1 MPHLKVVGRNSYL
14 FEAFFASASFPCKM
28 LHEQLWK
35 VLSVTGEVSTTV
47 NLERREHADVRLL
60 ITTHADN
67 KHLFDGKAT
76 NKDAFEK
83 IAEHFTKA
91 SGVLVKWRKGAC
103 KRMGLVTNGT
113 LSSQT
118 EVPNRN
124 FPNFFV
130 NGKRP
135 LYPVVSYP
143 WTFRTQ
149 AQTFRARF
157 RSVRTQ
163 PSCRFVSNKLSC
175 HLMFL

>member
-1 MPHLKVVGRNSYL
+1 MVGRNSCL
-14 FEAFFASASFPCKM
+14 FEAFFADAHFPWKM

-35 VLSVTGEVSTTV
+35 VLSFTGEVSTTV
-47 NLERREHADVRLL
+47 NLERRKHADVRLL
-60 ITTHADN
+60 ITTYADN

-91 SGVLVKWRKGAC
+91 SGVLVKRRRGAC

-118 EVPNRN
+118 EIPKRN

-135 LYPVVSYP
+135 MSHFTS
-143 WTFRTQ
+143 WTF
-149 AQTFRARF
+149 A
-157 RSVRTQ
+157 
-163 PSCRFVSNKLSC
+163 
-175 HLMFL
+175 